1 MLHNYYTLRCITREL
16 EQTLSGT
23 RIGAIFSQNRNEL
36 VVAFEKGPALIIS
49 CEPSANFLSLRSS
62 FARAKK
68 NSIDVFPSLTGATVQ
83 EFSIA
88 PADREIDL
96 RLQEDRHLLVQLFGS
111 RANVIL
117 TDDRRRAAGSFLH
130 PGDLKDEVI
139 PLPQDKAILPDSLDE
154 LDSRLH
160 SVGHL
165 PALSVLKKI
174 YPLFGTLIMREM
186 LFRAGIRE
194 DSAAVEIS
202 ADLSKVL
209 FETGRTL
216 DRELRDLPKPR
227 IYSRESSPSTFSIIG
242 LSHLTSHDVREFDS
256 IHTAVQTF
264 ISTTFSRKSLLQ
276 EKDLVIRSLQKER
289 DHIERTLAKM
299 ARDAEGI
306 DRASTYELY
315 GKVLLAHATEL
326 HKGMKTASLPNLFS
340 PNKDSLEIP
349 LDPHLTPSRN
359 AERYFDKAKKA
370 RHAREEQADRKQ
382 IYHEHYERIQRLL
395 DHADPIQTRDQWT
408 EFVEAQRENLENLG
422 IIRKRKEEPGEQV
435 PFRTFVVEGGFQ
447 VWAGK
452 NSQNNDLLT
461 MKHSR
466 PRDLWFH
473 ARGGSGSH
481 VILRAGTG
489 KGDISKRAVQQAA
502 SIAAYY
508 SKLKNSRL
516 VPVAMTERK
525 YVRKPKGAPVGTVT
539 IEREKILMVEPRL
552 PEEKVL

>member
-16 EQTLSGT
+16 EQTLAKS
-23 RIGAIFSQNRNEL
+23 RIGVIFSQNRNEL

-49 CEPSANFLSLRSS
+49 CEPSTNFLLLRTS
-62 FARAKK
+62 FARAKR
-68 NSIDVFPSLTGATVQ
+68 NSIEVFPSLTGATVQ

-96 RLQEDRHLLVQLFGS
+96 RLQENRHVLIQLFGP
-111 RANVIL
+111 RANVLL
-117 TDDRRRAAGSFLH
+117 TDDNRRASGSFLH
-130 PGDLKDEVI
+130 PGELKDEII
-139 PLPQDKAILPDSLDE
+139 PLPRDKPILPHSLDD

-174 YPLFGTLIMREM
+174 YPLFGSVIIREM
-186 LFRAGIRE
+186 FFRAGIRE

-202 ADLSKVL
+202 ADLSKAL

-216 DRELRDLPKPR
+216 DRELRDHIIPR
-227 IYSRESSPSTFSIIG
+227 IYSRESSPSTFSIIA
-242 LSHLTSHDVREFDS
+242 LSHLSGHDVREFDS
-256 IHTAVQTF
+256 IHTAVQFF
-264 ISTTFSRKSLLQ
+264 ISSTFSRKSLLQ
-276 EKDLVIRSLQKER
+276 EKNAVTGALHKER

-299 ARDAEGI
+299 AREVEGI

-315 GKVLLAHATEL
+315 GKVLLAHATDL
-326 HKGMKTASLPNLFS
+326 HKGMKTASVPNLFS
-340 PNKDSLEIP
+340 PKKDLLEIP
-349 LDPHLTPSRN
+349 LDPHLMPSKN

-370 RHAREEQADRKQ
+370 RHARDEQAGRKQ
-382 IYHEHYERIQRLL
+382 IYHDHYDRIQRLL
-395 DHADPIQTRDQWT
+395 DRAEPIQTREQWT
-408 EFVEAQRENLENLG
+408 EFVQAQREDLENLG
-422 IIRKRKEEPGEQV
+422 VIRKKKEERRAEV

-452 NSQNNDLLT
+452 NSENNDLLT
-461 MKHSR
+461 MKHAR

-481 VILRAGTG
+481 VILRTGTG
-489 KGDISKRAVQQAA
+489 KGEISKRAVQQAA

-525 YVRKPKGAPVGTVT
+525 YVRKPKGAPIGTVT
-539 IEREKILMVEPRL
+539 IEREKVLMVEPCL
-552 PEEKVL
+552 PEEKVS